1 MRFPSS
7 RPEREARSGE
17 AFCPRYAAYRGEKVS
32 PLGAELAPSEV
43 EGALGRD
50 DGNYYALALVGEAE
64 AVVVGGHRGAHQF
77 RLQDVER
84 AGVDLLRLSR
94 WQRDRIARL
103 LLVVPE
109 QLLHIVLAAELP
121 EGLHEV
127 GLAAHEMSRG
137 DRGAA
142 SERPPA
148 HVLLEEDLL
157 SLDQLVVEFLQG
169 EPG

>member
-1 MRFPSS
+1 MTTAIGRITGLSQARPPPS
-7 RPEREARSGE
+7 
-17 AFCPRYAAYRGEKVS
+17 CAAYASV
-32 PLGAELAPSEV
+32 
-43 EGALGRD
+43 
-50 DGNYYALALVGEAE
+50 LVGQPD
-64 AVVVGGHRGAHQF
+64 AVAVGGHRGVHQF

-94 WQRDRIARL
+94 WQRDRVARL

-137 DRGAA
+137 DLGAA
-142 SERPPA
+142 PEC
-148 HVLLEEDLL
+148 
-157 SLDQLVVEFLQG
+157 
-169 EPG
+169 